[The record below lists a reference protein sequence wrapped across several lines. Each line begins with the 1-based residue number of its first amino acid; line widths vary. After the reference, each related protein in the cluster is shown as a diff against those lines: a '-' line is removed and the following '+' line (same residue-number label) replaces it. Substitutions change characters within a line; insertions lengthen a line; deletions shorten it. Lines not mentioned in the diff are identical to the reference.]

1 MLHYILS
8 LGRRSGQ
15 MFLTVA
21 KIMVPVMLVVDL
33 AERWGFI
40 KTIGHVLAPGMA
52 LLDLPPEAGLV
63 WISTA
68 FIGIYGGIAALIAV
82 SSTIDLSAGQL
93 NALCAMMLIAHNIP
107 VEQAIVRAAGASF
120 AATAGLR
127 LSIALVYGGA
137 IAWGSRLSGVLTD
150 PVTLTWLQGSALAE
164 STQAGSYWAWIQ
176 STTATMMMILVI
188 IFILAFL
195 LDVME
200 RLGVTRRI
208 TALLAPLLR
217 LSGLD
222 ARVTPVTTV
231 GVLLGLT
238 YGGALIIEASQ
249 KHQFDA
255 RTRFLAL
262 TWLSLSHSL
271 IEDTLLM
278 MALGANVWIVLAG
291 RLAVTLL
298 VVALLARFTYRDL
311 IPNHHPDTQALRDAS

>member
-8 LGRRSGQ
+8 LGQRSGR
-15 MFLTVA
+15 MFITVA

-33 AERWGFI
+33 AERWGLI
-40 KTIGHVLAPGMA
+40 ETVGHVLAPGMA

-93 NALCAMMLIAHNIP
+93 NALCAMMLIAHGIP

-120 AATAGLR
+120 AATAALR
-127 LSIALVYGGA
+127 LGIALLYGGA

-164 STQAGSYWAWIQ
+164 NPKASGYWAWIQ
-176 STTATMMMILVI
+176 STTTTMVMILVI
-188 IFILAFL
+188 ICILAFL

-291 RLAVTLL
+291 RLAITLL
-298 VVALLARFTYRDL
+298 VVALLARFTYREL
-311 IPNHHPDTQALRDAS
+311 ISERHPDTKVLR